1 MLRLTKYRKIKW
13 KKFCKKVL
21 DNRKKKC
28 YKEHIKRNERPDS
41 LKTLKN
47 ILNHSGITG
56 RPNGVTA
63 DLENGMREIA
73 KTSHFN

>member
-1 MLRLTKYRKIKW
+1 MEKLKWRKLY
-13 KKFCKKVL
+13 KKVL
-21 DNRKKKC
+21 DIWKIKW

-47 ILNHSGITG
+47 ILNHSGIIG

-63 DLENGMREIA
+63 DLENDMREIA

>member
-1 MLRLTKYRKIKW
+1 MKLKII
-13 KKFCKKVL
+13 KKVL
-21 DNRKKKC
+21 DIWNLKC

-47 ILNHSGITG
+47 ILNHSGIIG

-63 DLENGMREIA
+63 DLENDMREIA